1 MCVSKWRIINTQ
13 WICILSPV
21 PCRSSVPMAS
31 ELTAVQTLK
40 VLFSSGTEDQ
50 WCLWKCLR
58 GASDWPVFLSYF
70 AETLV
75 SFELELAV
83 YIYVPNLP
91 SLVWTL
97 YSAPSKPLLEAEPL
111 TSSPCSQEPQK
122 LLGITQTGL
131 PQKVAPRSPSPDKQS
146 PKLLRSLLL
155 EFFNGV
161 INLLLIFGIILIKTV
176 LCMYY

>member
-1 MCVSKWRIINTQ
+1 MHSFPSSMSIQCPHGFWVNSSPDSQSPFLIWDWR
-13 WICILSPV
+13 PV
-21 PCRSSVPMAS
+21 VPLEMS
-31 ELTAVQTLK
+31 Q
-40 VLFSSGTEDQ
+40 
-50 WCLWKCLR
+50 